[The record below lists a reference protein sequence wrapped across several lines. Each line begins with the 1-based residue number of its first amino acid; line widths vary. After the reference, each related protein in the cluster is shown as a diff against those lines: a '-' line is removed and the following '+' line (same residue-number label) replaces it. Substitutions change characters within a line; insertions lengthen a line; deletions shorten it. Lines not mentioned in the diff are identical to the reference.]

1 MVLVKISVY
10 FRLSFLAKYNQ
21 KAVWN
26 DVNRKLASKDYN
38 NIDLRKSQNLRFSKG
53 LVHGSAGKKNMKFF
67 LFPFLLKQTLVAL

>member
-1 MVLVKISVY
+1 MLVHGFGQNISI
-10 FRLSFLAKYNQ
+10 FSSFVFGKKYNQ

-53 LVHGSAGKKNMKFF
+53 LVHGSAGKKI
-67 LFPFLLKQTLVAL
+67 

>member
-10 FRLSFLAKYNQ
+10 FLLLSFLAKYNQ

-38 NIDLRKSQNLRFSKG
+38 NIDLRKSQNLHFSKR
-53 LVHGSAGKKNMKFF
+53 LVHGSAGKKI
-67 LFPFLLKQTLVAL
+67 